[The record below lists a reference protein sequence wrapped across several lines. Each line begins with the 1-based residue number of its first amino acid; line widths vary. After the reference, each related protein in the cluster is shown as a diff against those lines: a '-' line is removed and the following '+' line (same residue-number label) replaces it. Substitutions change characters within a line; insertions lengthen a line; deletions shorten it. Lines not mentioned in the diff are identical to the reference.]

1 MRVGDDPQAQ
11 VQRPSRR
18 AALGRSAQSRG
29 EFPFGARLRFPQ
41 DIRNQRRYRQHRRE
55 ELLKLRQTLR
65 ALDAKTLFYEE
76 QINYYNQYI
85 RSCLHGLAASNKAN
99 GKGKKLQPLRYTAA
113 RLLEMGV
120 LLEIQDLPASQFRN
134 VIFDIVPCREPGRF
148 QVKAQFMGIDMER
161 FQLHYQDLLQLQYEG
176 VAVMKMFGKA
186 KVNVNLL
193 LFLLNK
199 KFFKK

>member
-1 MRVGDDPQAQ
+1 MGPPRPTPPTVPTYPIPKWDRRAVRVGDDPQAQ

-76 QINYYNQYI
+76 QIDYYNQYI
-85 RSCLHGLAASNKAN
+85 RSCLDGLAASNK
-99 GKGKKLQPLRYTAA
+99 Y
-113 RLLEMGV
+113 
-120 LLEIQDLPASQFRN
+120 
-134 VIFDIVPCREPGRF
+134 VPFGREPPPRS
-148 QVKAQFMGIDMER
+148 QPQCLSRAPRCVPP
-161 FQLHYQDLLQLQYEG
+161 
-176 VAVMKMFGKA
+176 
-186 KVNVNLL
+186 VNDGGAPWSL
-193 LFLLNK
+193 LF
-199 KFFKK
+199 